1 MMQVP
6 LKVAEDESRL
16 FGHALIVFP
25 QELGSSRLLRLSITR
40 KSGDTPYLGDG
51 GWQAR
56 PATVAA
62 EVVNRTTGSTTMV
75 VGPEVC
81 DRIPVDLQVKIEV
94 DGLNVWGN
102 AFWPPVTPQPGGWS
116 QELTAPPVALP
127 PLPERFIDRVPVPDP
142 PLPPPPIA
150 PVAQPIAKPKSGW
163 RYLYFVI
170 PLALLL
176 AAAGTYGGYRLGW
189 LDPWINPPEPLAAR
203 FERLKRTD
211 KDGHELFALSG
222 DAYRQGNGGIGL
234 QSINLAM
241 ERGNQDAK
249 LQIARWYD
257 PISFDPAKA
266 DRPDANKA
274 ARYYFELVI
283 EGKAEA
289 KDLLRSLCAKNA
301 SSPQDPTFNGFLTN
315 TYCEG
320 TLE

>member
-1 MMQVP
+1 MTQVP
-6 LKVAEDESRL
+6 LKVTEDESRL

-25 QELGSSRLLRLSITR
+25 QELGSTQRLRLSITR
-40 KSGDTPYLGDG
+40 KSADTPYLGDG

-62 EVVNRTTGSTTMV
+62 EVANRTAGSTTLS

-81 DRIPVDLQVKIEV
+81 DRIPVDQQVKIEV
-94 DGLNVWGN
+94 DGQNVWGN

-116 QELTAPPVALP
+116 QELTAPPTALP
-127 PLPERFIDRVPVPDP
+127 ALPERIIDLVPDP
-142 PLPPPPIA
+142 PLPPPIIKVPDPA
-150 PVAQPIAKPKSGW
+150 PVLPSKSRW
-163 RYLYFVI
+163 RYLYLLI
-170 PLALLL
+170 PLALLV
-176 AAAGTYGGYRLGW
+176 AAAGGYEAYKLM
-189 LDPWINPPEPLAAR
+189 PKPESLQAR

-211 KDGHELFALSG
+211 TTGAELFTLSG
-222 DAYRQGNGGIGL
+222 DAYREGDGGIGL

-249 LQIARWYD
+249 LEIAHWYD

-274 ARYYFELVI
+274 ARFYFELVI

-289 KDLLRSLCAKNA
+289 ANLLRSLCAKSA